1 MGRLPGEVLGGTGY
15 PGRTWGGQVTQGGP
29 GGGRLPGEVLGGNR
43 LPREVLGG
51 SGYLRRSW
59 GEQVTEERR
68 KSDPFASL
76 DPLPTC

>member
-1 MGRLPGEVLGGTGY
+1 MGAGGGVVQYRLPGEVLGVGRLPGEVLGGTGY
-15 PGRTWGGQVTQGGP
+15 PGRSWGGAGYP
-29 GGGRLPGEVLGGNR
+29 G
-43 LPREVLGG
+43 
-51 SGYLRRSW
+51 RSW